1 MARSRRTNATAVRLR
16 DIAQMAGVSV
26 NTVSRALNDK
36 PDVSADTRERV
47 RGIAERVG
55 YSPNLLAKS
64 LVSGLTQTIGLVV
77 TDCTDP
83 YYAGLIRAVEDVASR
98 EGFGLLLATSNEDP
112 VKERWGL
119 ALLTGRRVDGLL
131 LTAVDVNAAHV
142 RELLRGEVPVV
153 LLSRRPRGYRGPFVG
168 IDNVRGARAA
178 VRHLFDLGHR
188 RIACIGRRGP
198 ASSARD
204 RLTGFRQELRACGLP
219 GDPRALVHRAEPSV
233 AGGRDAVPWLL
244 GLDPRPTAVL
254 TYNDAQAVGVIR
266 GLQAAGLAVPGD
278 VSVVGFDDIALAAL
292 VHPPLTTVAQPIDEI
307 GRRGAAALIQRIRQ
321 GGAAM
326 GRPLV
331 LSSRLVVRESAG
343 APPPGA
349 GG

>member
-1 MARSRRTNATAVRLR
+1 MARGRRTSATVVRLR

-36 PDVSADTRERV
+36 PDVSAETRERV

-64 LVSGLTQTIGLVV
+64 LVSGLTHTIGLVV

-83 YYAGLIRAVEDVASR
+83 YYAGLIRAVEDVAGR
-98 EGFGLLLATSNEDP
+98 EGFGLLLATSNEETD
-112 VKERWGL
+112 KERRGL

-131 LTAVDVNAAHV
+131 LTAVDVNAPHV
-142 RELLRGEVPVV
+142 GQLLRGEIPVV

-178 VRHLFDLGHR
+178 VRYLYDLGHR
-188 RIACIGRRGP
+188 RIAAVGRRGP
-198 ASSARD
+198 ASSGRE

-219 GDPRALVHRAEPSV
+219 HEPGLIHRTEPSV
-233 AGGRDAVPWLL
+233 AGGRGAVPWLL
-244 GLDPRPTAVL
+244 ALDPRPTAVL
-254 TYNDAQAVGVIR
+254 TYNDAQAVGVTK
-266 GLQAAGLAVPGD
+266 GLQEAGLSVPGD

-307 GRRGAAALIQRIRQ
+307 GRRGAETLIRWVRQ
-321 GGAAM
+321 GAAAER
-326 GRPLV
+326 RPLV
-331 LSSRLVVRESAG
+331 LSSRLVVRGSAG
-343 APPPGA
+343 APQR